1 MERHGEMLSRLIES
15 FAARGYFPQASF
27 AVFNRQGILCRGA
40 CGGASPETVYDLASL
55 TKLFTTTILLKLADE
70 GRLELEGRVL
80 PLLDVPAANGILR
93 ESLADATLAGLLT
106 HTAGLPAWYP
116 FYAGSGSL
124 WDRMEQAIAHEE
136 GGEKPPMVYSD
147 LGFILAGRLAEQA
160 AERSLPEAAEEY
172 IRRPLGIEILR
183 YLPKGSPKDAL
194 AGRPLAVSCYG
205 NSIERDM
212 CRRRGICFD
221 GFRPDGVPVAGEA
234 NDGNAWYYFGGVSG
248 HAGLFSDIDG
258 VAALGRFYLTADRHL
273 FRLALRER
281 SNRRGLGFECGPRYP
296 GGCGHTGFTGTSLYL
311 CPDRGI
317 GGVLLTNRLAFPT
330 GEAKNIDPC
339 RRAFHEAILTAVE
352 QGGEW

>member
-147 LGFILAGRLAEQA
+147 LGFRSE
-160 AERSLPEAAEEY
+160 ER
-172 IRRPLGIEILR
+172 RVG
-183 YLPKGSPKDAL
+183 K
-194 AGRPLAVSCYG
+194 
-205 NSIERDM
+205 
-212 CRRRGICFD
+212 
-221 GFRPDGVPVAGEA
+221 
-234 NDGNAWYYFGGVSG
+234 
-248 HAGLFSDIDG
+248 
-258 VAALGRFYLTADRHL
+258 
-273 FRLALRER
+273 
-281 SNRRGLGFECGPRYP
+281 EC
-296 GGCGHTGFTGTSLYL
+296 T
-311 CPDRGI
+311 
-317 GGVLLTNRLAFPT
+317 
-330 GEAKNIDPC
+330 
-339 RRAFHEAILTAVE
+339 
-352 QGGEW
+352 